1 MVARLERDIR
11 GRAAHVVPAR
21 GCIAQRLDFGVRL
34 TAATV
39 PAFAERDAVAHDD
52 AAHRRVRC
60 GVGDGAR
67 RELDGAREVAAIAV
81 YGVTSTP
88 FQKAT

>member
-1 MVARLERDIR
+1 LARMMV
-11 GRAAHVVPAR
+11 PPF
-21 GCIAQRLDFGVRL
+21 AQRH
-34 TAATV
+34 
-39 PAFAERDAVAHDD
+39 AVAHDD

-67 RELDGAREVAAIAV
+67 RELDGAREVAAVAV

-88 FQKAT
+88 FQNAT

>member
-1 MVARLERDIR
+1 VR
-11 GRAAHVVPAR
+11 
-21 GCIAQRLDFGVRL
+21 IAQRLGFGVRL
-34 TAATV
+34 TGAVVA
-39 PAFAERDAVAHDD
+39 AFAQRDAVAHDD

-60 GVGDGAR
+60 GVGDGTR
-67 RELDGAREVAAIAV
+67 RQLDGAREVAAVAV